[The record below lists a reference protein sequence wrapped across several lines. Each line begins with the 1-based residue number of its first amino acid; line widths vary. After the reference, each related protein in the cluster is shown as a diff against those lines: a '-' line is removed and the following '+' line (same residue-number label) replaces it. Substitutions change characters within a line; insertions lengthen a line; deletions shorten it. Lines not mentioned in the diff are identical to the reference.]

1 MVGSGVIC
9 QALLI
14 IIYNHKWLT
23 KIVSFYKARMRLLN
37 KSNIKYDNK
46 NLKEMHEIVNWIII
60 HKSIQF
66 KDIR

>member
-1 MVGSGVIC
+1 
-9 QALLI
+9 
-14 IIYNHKWLT
+14 
-23 KIVSFYKARMRLLN
+23 MRLLN